1 MAARTFATPFFNTG
15 DTVFRAWINEI
26 HNALIAFGWVQTS
39 DTGQINF
46 STVTSPAAGS
56 TFQGY
61 AVYRMNDSLQST
73 CPVYMRIDFGSAST
87 AAHVSWKVQVTIGGT
102 NGAGTL
108 TGNVSTAQ
116 TYAATTAAGTND
128 TMRTSGSSSRFS
140 LTWGGTTDTYG
151 AFGVERD
158 QSTAGADTDL
168 GVNFL
173 STQSR
178 TAPRSQFLETA
189 GGTGAVESFWYC
201 LLSAQ
206 TSQSGG
212 GNVGVAPIRCQLGPF
227 RNPMKIFALAAA
239 GDFVNGTTNPVVIYG
254 VTRTYV
260 MVKNGTTAIS
270 WQGGVNTNQLICQLF
285 E

>member
-1 MAARTFATPFFNTG
+1 MAARSFATPFINTG
-15 DTVFRAWINEI
+15 DAVFRAWIGEI
-26 HNALIAFGWVQTS
+26 HAALIAYGWVQTS

-46 STVTSPAAGS
+46 STVTSPAAVT
-56 TFQGY
+56 TFQGF
-61 AVYRMNDSLQST
+61 AVYRMNDSLQAT
-73 CPVYMRIDFGSAST
+73 CPVYMRIDFGSGST

-108 TGNVSTAQ
+108 TGNVSAPQ
-116 TYAATTAAGTND
+116 TYQATNTAATND
-128 TMRTSGSSSRFS
+128 TMRTCGSSSRFS

-173 STQSR
+173 SCTSR
-178 TAPRSQFLETA
+178 TTPRSQFLETA
-189 GGTGAVESFWYC
+189 GGTGVVDTFWYC
-201 LLSAQ
+201 LISAQ
-206 TSQSGG
+206 ASQSGG

-227 RNPMKIFALAAA
+227 RNPVKMFAFAAA
-239 GDFVNGTTNPVVIYG
+239 ADFVNGTTNPVVIYG
-254 VTRTYV
+254 VTRTYA